1 MFVLKNYCGCED
13 CLEVFVFTI
22 QYNIYWNVWLGLSCW
37 IILDVRIVWKD
48 LFNYTMHYLLE
59 CYVMIDLVG

>member
-1 MFVLKNYCGCED
+1 M
-13 CLEVFVFTI
+13 
-22 QYNIYWNVWLGLSCW
+22 WLSCVL
-37 IILDVRIVWKD
+37 ILGVRIVWKD